1 MNHRTRRGATIA
13 ASALL
18 VGGLTVAAAGAPAL
32 AASAPD
38 TSPLTDAITVDGLET
53 HLEAFQAI
61 ADANGGNRA
70 AGGPGHLASLE
81 YVEET
86 LAAAGYITQRQ
97 EFEYQRVQY
106 DDASLEQTAPTP
118 TAYVLNVDFFP
129 MDYTGDGDVEAAV
142 QAVDINLDGDR
153 ASTSGC
159 ETADF
164 ADFVEGSIALIQR
177 GSCDFSVKA
186 ANAVAEGAVGVII
199 FNQGNDDPNDDRFGL
214 FGGTLSS
221 ADWAGTNDPVPVVST
236 SFALGEQLA
245 ETAGLRMSMHVTTT
259 TTDVTTWNLLA
270 DTPTGRTDRTVIVG
284 AHLDS
289 VLEGPG
295 INDNGSGSA
304 ALMETALQLADLG
317 IQTEN
322 RIRFAFW
329 SGEEDGLLGS
339 SYYVSQLSKSQIKQ
353 TAVNL
358 NFDMLGSPNG
368 GRFIYD
374 GDGSGFGETGPN
386 GSDIV
391 EGVFEDWFDER
402 DLYTEPTAFDGRSDY
417 FAFIGAGIPAGGL
430 FSGAEDIKS
439 VDQAQPTKFGGT
451 AEVAFDPCYHQAC
464 DDIDNID
471 PVLFEQMADAAA
483 HATYVF
489 ADTQS
494 AVNGTAKGKALGKW
508 SPEFKGNR
516 ALR

>member
-1 MNHRTRRGATIA
+1 VNHRNRRGATIA

-18 VGGLTVAAAGAPAL
+18 IGGLTVAAVGAPAI

-38 TSPLTDAITVDGLET
+38 TSALREAITADGLQT
-53 HLEAFQAI
+53 HLDALQAI
-61 ADANGGNRA
+61 ADANDDNRA
-70 AGGPGHLASLE
+70 AGTQGHLESLE

-86 LAAAGYITQRQ
+86 LAAAGYVTQRQ
-97 EFEYQRVQY
+97 EFEYQRVHY
-106 DDASLEQTAPTP
+106 ETATLEQTAPTP
-118 TAYVLNVDFFP
+118 TPYTLLTDFYP
-129 MDYTGDGDVEAAV
+129 MDYTGDGDVTAAV
-142 QAVDINLDGDR
+142 QAVDINLAGDR

-159 ETADF
+159 ESTDF
-164 ADFVEGSIALIQR
+164 AGFTAGSIALIQR

-186 ANAVAEGAVGVII
+186 VNALAAGAVGVII
-199 FNQGNDDPNDDRFGL
+199 FNQGNENPDDDRFGV

-221 ADWAGTNDPVPVVST
+221 ADWAGDDTPVPVVST
-236 SFALGEQLA
+236 SFDQGA
-245 ETAGLRMSMHVTTT
+245 EWATTAGLVLHLQVTTV
-259 TTDVTTWNLLA
+259 TTDVQTWNLLA
-270 DTPTGRTDRTVIVG
+270 DTPTGRADRTVVVG

-289 VLEGPG
+289 VPEGPG
-295 INDNGSGSA
+295 INDNGSGTA
-304 ALMETALQLADLG
+304 ALMETALQLKNLG

-339 SYYVSQLSKSQIKQ
+339 SYYVSQLSKSQVKE

-368 GRFIYD
+368 GRFVYD
-374 GDGSGFGETGPN
+374 GDGNGFGTSGPN
-386 GSDIV
+386 GSDVV
-391 EGVFEDWFDER
+391 EGVFDTYFASQQ
-402 DLYTEPTAFDGRSDY
+402 LATEPTAFDGRSDY

-439 VDQAQPTKFGGT
+439 EAQVALYGGT
-451 AEVAFDPCYHQAC
+451 PGVAFDPCYHQAC
-464 DDIDNID
+464 DTRDNID
-471 PVLFEQMADAAA
+471 PVLFEQLADAAA

-489 ADTQS
+489 ADTES
-494 AVNGTAKGKALGKW
+494 AVNGTAKGKALGQW
-508 SPEFKGNR
+508 SPEYKGNR